1 MYHSAEIVLDPVR
14 PNTAYQISGIP
25 PALKTSN
32 DMTKPQRQMTLVA
45 FMQAQNCTNYVGS
58 WRHPSSMTDYLSP
71 EYYQR
76 VARTLEEGKFDMAF
90 FDDRLAMP
98 DIYGASHRDTVKH
111 GVRAVKLE
119 PTSVLMAMAMVTS
132 RLGLGATY
140 STTYYEPFHVARLFA
155 SLDLMTKG
163 RVAWNVVTSMN
174 DSEAANFGHAEH
186 LEHDLRYDRADE
198 FMEVVMGHWDTWKEG
213 AIIADKENNYFA
225 DPDMVTRLDHKG
237 RFFNSRG
244 PLTVPRSQQGHPV
257 ILQAG
262 QSGRGLAFAARWAE
276 VVFAKYPT
284 LANGVKQYQA
294 LKDGVSNAGRDPN
307 GTKIAAEVKII
318 VAETESLAR
327 EQRDLVAGLSRPIDG
342 LTMIGETSNIDFSG
356 RPYEQPFTDEE
367 LAAMSWQS
375 LRDKV
380 VQVSGKRN
388 PSVKDFV
395 EASGRGTLN
404 DGPVFCGTGKQ
415 VADQMEEWFKTAC
428 DGFVLSGT
436 SVPGTYEDI
445 VRLVVPELQKRGLFR
460 KEYGDTTLRGNLGV
474 PKPAAGDWRG
484 RA

>member
-1 MYHSAEIVLDPVR
+1 M
-14 PNTAYQISGIP
+14 Q
-25 PALKTSN
+25 
-32 DMTKPQRQMTLVA
+32 KPSRQMTLIA
-45 FMQAQNCTNYVGS
+45 FMQAQNCSNYAGS

-76 VARTLEEGKFDMAF
+76 IARTLEEGKFDMAF
-90 FDDRLAMP
+90 FDDRLALP
-98 DIYGASHRDTVKH
+98 DIYGGNHRDTVKY
-111 GVRAVKLE
+111 GVRALKLE

-132 RLGLGATY
+132 KLGLGATY
-140 STTYYEPFHVARLFA
+140 STTYYEPFHVARLYA
-155 SLDLMTKG
+155 TLDLMTKG

-174 DSEAANFGHAEH
+174 DSEAANFGHEDH

-198 FMEVVMGHWDTWKEG
+198 FMEVVLGHWDTWEDD
-213 AIIADKENNYFA
+213 AIIADKAAGIFA
-225 DPDMVTRLDHKG
+225 DPDKVHRLDYEGK
-237 RFFNSRG
+237 FFKSRG
-244 PLTVPRSQQGHPV
+244 PLSVPRSPQGHPV

-262 QSGRGLAFAARWAE
+262 QSGRGLVFASRWAE
-276 VVFAKYPT
+276 LVFAKYPT
-284 LANGVKQYQA
+284 LENGRKQYRA
-294 LKDGVSNAGRDPN
+294 LKDGIASAGRDPDAVR
-307 GTKIAAEVKII
+307 IAPELKII

-327 EQRDLVAGLSRPIDG
+327 EKRDEIASMSRPIDG
-342 LTMIGETSNIDFSG
+342 LTMMGETLNIDFSG

-380 VQVSGKRN
+380 IQVSGKKN
-388 PSVKDFV
+388 PSVRDFV

-404 DGPVFCGTGKQ
+404 DGPVFCGTGAQ

-436 SVPGTYEDI
+436 TVPGTYEDI

-460 KEYGDTTLRGNLGV
+460 KEYSGNTLRENIGLAR
-474 PKPAAGDWRG
+474 PRAGDWKRSG
-484 RA
+484 R